1 VSQLVAGL
9 TDVVFGSVMV
19 GCALAT
25 SRLDIPRI
33 AHRFWPATFWFGAL
47 SAYIGVLH
55 HLAFAGHRREADASW
70 AFVGIALCLAMS
82 AMLAATATE
91 VLPPHTAR
99 TILRVRVGSL
109 IAYALFAVS
118 GHGNLSYLLGAES
131 VTIIAVLT
139 IWVIGATRGHPQATN
154 MLIGIGAMALATL
167 SFSGPGRGFG
177 EMVGLDSGSLV
188 HVLQI
193 PGMVFIV
200 VSLRLESAGLLRRRA
215 PIEVSAA

>member
-1 VSQLVAGL
+1 
-9 TDVVFGSVMV
+9 MV

-33 AHRFWPATFWFGAL
+33 RHRYWPATFWFGAL

-55 HLAFAGHRREADASW
+55 HLVFAGHRQAADASW
-70 AFVGIALCLAMS
+70 AGVGIALCLAMS
-82 AMLAATATE
+82 ALLAATATE
-91 VLPPHTAR
+91 VLAPETAR
-99 TILRVRVGSL
+99 SILKVRAASL
-109 IAYALFAVS
+109 IAYAIFALL

-131 VTIIAVLT
+131 VTIIAVLV
-139 IWVIGATRGHPQATN
+139 IWGIGESRGHPQATN
-154 MLIGIGAMALATL
+154 MLIGIAAMAMATL
-167 SFSGPGRGFG
+167 AFSGPGRGFG

-200 VSLRLESAGLLRRRA
+200 VSLRLESSGVLRTGSPEGVGA
-215 PIEVSAA
+215 T

>member
-1 VSQLVAGL
+1 MTSRSIACGDPVSSRCRHTRQPARWRTRWLSSWNIGVLPATLSSISVDKPGSSLGTIRTLGGVSQLVAGL

-19 GCALAT
+19 GCALAS

-33 AHRFWPATFWFGAL
+33 THRYWPATFWFGAL

-91 VLPPHTAR
+91 VLAPR
-99 TILRVRVGSL
+99 TSRSILLVRAMSL
-109 IAYALFAVS
+109 IAYAIFAVS

-131 VTIIAVLT
+131 I
-139 IWVIGATRGHPQATN
+139 
-154 MLIGIGAMALATL
+154 
-167 SFSGPGRGFG
+167 
-177 EMVGLDSGSLV
+177 
-188 HVLQI
+188 
-193 PGMVFIV
+193 
-200 VSLRLESAGLLRRRA
+200 
-215 PIEVSAA
+215 